1 MEVTDDELKDKRE
14 IIKEIEDQINELNK
28 RKEEILKKF

>member
-14 IIKEIEDQINELNK
+14 IIKEIDDKINELNK
-28 RKEEILKKF
+28 RKEEILKKI